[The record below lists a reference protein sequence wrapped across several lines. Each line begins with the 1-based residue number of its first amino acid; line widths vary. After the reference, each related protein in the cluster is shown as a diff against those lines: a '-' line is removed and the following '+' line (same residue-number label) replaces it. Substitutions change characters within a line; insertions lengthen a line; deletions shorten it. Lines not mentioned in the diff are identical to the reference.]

1 MKSGIVSIVGRPN
14 SGKSTL
20 MNALVGQ
27 KISIVS
33 PIPQTTRHRML
44 GILTEAR
51 GQAVFVDTP
60 GIHRPEFR
68 MNRRMQRTVV
78 DALRDV
84 DLAIL
89 MIDGT
94 ISFGGGE
101 SFVLEMIKKA
111 GLPTLLAINKIDK
124 LAKPKLLPVI
134 QKYASAYDFLEIIPL
149 SALKGDNRTLLVDRV
164 FEHLRE
170 GDFFYPA
177 DQVTDRSEK
186 FLAAEFI
193 REKILEFAREEIPYA
208 TAVMLRKFDESQRK
222 KKNLVV
228 LEADILV
235 EKKSQQGIIIGK
247 EGSQLREL
255 GIAARRV
262 LEAMLGCRLFLGL
275 TVRTVSKWRDDDAV
289 LDDLEVGT

>member
-33 PIPQTTRHRML
+33 PIPQTTRHRIL

-78 DALRDV
+78 DSLRDV

-94 ISFGGGE
+94 ISFGAGE
-101 SFVLEMIKKA
+101 SFALEMIKKA

-124 LAKPKLLPVI
+124 LPKPKLLPVI
-134 QKYASAYDFLEIIPL
+134 HKYAAAYDFLEIIPL

-164 FEHLRE
+164 FEHLPE
-170 GDFFYPA
+170 GDLFYPA
-177 DQVTDRSEK
+177 DQVTDRSER

-208 TAVMLRKFDESQRK
+208 TAVMIRKFDESRRK

-247 EGSQLREL
+247 EGSQLRQL
-255 GIAARRV
+255 GVAARRE
-262 LEAMLGCRLFLGL
+262 LEEMLGCRLFLGL

>member
-1 MKSGIVSIVGRPN
+1 MKAGIVSIVGRPN

-20 MNALVGQ
+20 LNALVGQ

-33 PIPQTTRHRML
+33 PIPQTTRHRIL

-68 MNRRMQRTVV
+68 MNKRMQRTVV
-78 DALRDV
+78 DSLRDV

-89 MIDGT
+89 MVDGS
-94 ISFGGGE
+94 ISFGAGE
-101 SFVLEMIKKA
+101 SFVLEMIRKA
-111 GLPTLLAINKIDK
+111 ALATLLAINKIDK
-124 LAKPKLLPVI
+124 IAKPKLLPVI
-134 QKYASAYDFLEIIPL
+134 RKYASAYDFLEIIPL
-149 SALKGDNRTLLVDRV
+149 SALKGDNRALLVDLV
-164 FEHLRE
+164 FAHLPD
-170 GDFFYPA
+170 GDPLYPA

-208 TAVMLRKFDESQRK
+208 TAVVVRKFDASQRE
-222 KKNLVV
+222 KKNLLV

-247 EGSQLREL
+247 EGNQLRDL
-255 GIAARRV
+255 GAAARRE
-262 LEAMLGCRLFLGL
+262 LEERLGCRLFLGL

-289 LDDLEVGT
+289 LDDLGVGT